1 VPQRAR
7 TQRLGLPAAQ
17 RYVTDESRP
26 AGVRP
31 GGRLRGPLTV
41 EGLGLIV
48 LTAAALLWPVFTP
61 KVAHFYGAL
70 SGIYALVGLSLV
82 ILIGWTG
89 QISLGHAAFL
99 GFGCY
104 IGEKLLNHGVP
115 LILAVPIIGAVGA
128 AISLVLGIP
137 SLRLRGVY
145 LTITTLAF
153 GVACQRY
160 FFTRPQLRGF
170 HATDVPR
177 KSLLGIPTD
186 SDRGLYYVVLIVL
199 GVALLLAWNVR
210 RTDTGRV
217 LFAIRDSEQ
226 AAAAMAIRIAP
237 YKIGVFAASAALA
250 GIAGLFYGM
259 LFRST
264 PGPDQFGVF
273 QSLFYLAM
281 PVLGGAEAIL
291 GALIGGTFLATGQ
304 PLVNLFD
311 VRLYLVSS
319 IALLLMLL
327 SGYDG
332 VVGMLAAAR
341 RALADAI
348 RGEPVRYGSFVPEVP
363 ADQLRRAPVV
373 HGTAPIELPS
383 GTRVRARLAA
393 PPSPYVR
400 ETVTYRSR
408 SAGRNE
414 GGVGA

>member
-1 VPQRAR
+1 MAVTETLPTAGPRRA
-7 TQRLGLPAAQ
+7 
-17 RYVTDESRP
+17 
-26 AGVRP
+26 AGR
-31 GGRLRGPLTV
+31 RRGPRLSIETV
-41 EGLGLIV
+41 GVALL
-48 LTAAALLWPVFTP
+48 AAAAVLWPLFAP

-70 SGIYALVGLSLV
+70 SVIYALVGLSLV
-82 ILIGWTG
+82 ILVGWTG

-104 IGEKLLNHGVP
+104 VGQKLLSNGVP
-115 LILAVPIIGAVGA
+115 LELAVPIIGLVGA
-128 AISLVLGIP
+128 GISLVLGVP

-186 SDRGLYYVVLIVL
+186 TDRGLYYAVLIVL
-199 GVALLLAWNVR
+199 ALALLLAWNIR

-250 GIAGLFYGM
+250 CIAGLFYGM

-291 GALIGGTFLATGQ
+291 GALIGGSFLATGQ

-319 IALLLMLL
+319 VALLLMLL

-332 VVGMLAAAR
+332 VVGMLQAAR
-341 RALADAI
+341 RTLTDAL
-348 RGEPVRYGSFVPEVP
+348 RGEPIRYGSFVPDDP
-363 ADQLRRAPVV
+363 ADHARRPPVI
-373 HGTAPIELPS
+373 HAAAADDLADGLPAGS
-383 GTRVRARLAA
+383 RVRARL
-393 PPSPYVR
+393 VVNR
-400 ETVTYRSR
+400 
-408 SAGRNE
+408 
-414 GGVGA
+414 

>member
-1 VPQRAR
+1 MQPRTT
-7 TQRLGLPAAQ
+7 TQRLGVPAGQ
-17 RYVTDESRP
+17 RYVGDGPRSARERRGGDLL
-26 AGVRP
+26 AGR
-31 GGRLRGPLTV
+31 LTV
-41 EGLGLIV
+41 ERVAVGLLAV
-48 LTAAALLWPVFTP
+48 AAVLWPLFTP
-61 KVAHFYGAL
+61 KVAHFYGTL
-70 SGIYALVGLSLV
+70 SVIYALVGLALV
-82 ILIGWTG
+82 ILVGWTG

-170 HATDVPR
+170 HATGVPR

-186 SDRGLYYVVLIVL
+186 TDRGLYYAVLVVLAA
-199 GVALLLAWNVR
+199 ALLLAWNVR

-250 GIAGLFYGM
+250 CVAGLFYGM

-291 GALIGGTFLATGQ
+291 GALVGGTFLATGQ

-332 VVGMLAAAR
+332 VIGMLQAGR
-341 RALADAI
+341 RTLADAI
-348 RGEPVRYGSFVPEVP
+348 RGQPVRYGSFVPEESG
-363 ADQLRRAPVV
+363 DQLRRPPVV
-373 HGTAPIELPS
+373 RVGAELDLPP
-383 GTRVRARLAA
+383 GTRVRARL
-393 PPSPYVR
+393 
-400 ETVTYRSR
+400 
-408 SAGRNE
+408 
-414 GGVGA
+414 VGARR